1 MKQAIAYYRVSTHR
15 QGRSGLGLEAQQ
27 EVVATYCR
35 QNAYDLIDEV
45 IEVKS
50 TRKQQYRLLQALDTC
65 KHRKATLMV
74 ARLDRLGRD
83 VEKIARLV
91 KSDVEIVVTDNPH
104 ANRFTI
110 HILAA
115 VAEEQRQRISET
127 TKAALDAA
135 RKRGVVLGKHGKT
148 LAWRNK
154 KAADEFANQL
164 APILKSLKK
173 RGVITVRAIA
183 QELNRQG
190 VPTFRGDS
198 QWHPSTVCVVQKR
211 LKQKQPITMK
221 TRPLITPS
229 NKNNLLFDDRSLL
242 EMAFGEKALALASIN
257 TNCDCDGYY
266 PNPNDEE
273 RDTHQIP
280 ASAAAIC

>member
-27 EVVATYCR
+27 GVVTSYC
-35 QNAYDLIDEV
+35 QLNGYDLIDEI

-50 TRKQQYRLLQALDTC
+50 TRKQQSGLFAALERCRHD
-65 KHRKATLMV
+65 KAALMV

-115 VAEEQRQRISET
+115 VAEEQRQRISDT
-127 TKAALDAA
+127 TKDALEAA

-148 LAWRNK
+148 LATRNK
-154 KAADEFANQL
+154 KAADEFAYQL
-164 APILKSLKK
+164 SPTLRKLNN
-173 RGVITVRAIA
+173 RGITTVRAIA
-183 QELNRQG
+183 QELNKQG
-190 VPTFRGDS
+190 IPTFRGDS
-198 QWHPSTVCVVQKR
+198 QWHPSTVCALRNR
-211 LKQKQPITMK
+211 LKQTRTMK
-221 TRPLITPS
+221 MLSAMNPT
-229 NKNNLLFDDRSLL
+229 NEHDFFFDDRALL
-242 EMAFGEKALALASIN
+242 EAALGQDAMKITSIN
-257 TNCDCDGYY
+257 ANCDCSSYY
-266 PNPNDEE
+266 SPETDEAVDP
-273 RDTHQIP
+273 RQVT
-280 ASAAAIC
+280 ASVAAAR